1 MDIWQKGSTFPQ
13 PCLDELKVKLANA
26 MASAGSSKS
35 VDGADVKKEQK
46 SSSLASGESKGSGK
60 SFSQNFFFF
69 HCFVRHQWRPCM
81 CSSSGNGVWSSASV
95 LEKKKEFSKPGKLGT
110 QLLLRLLVNV
120 SIIGICA
127 AKRRQKPAL
136 FSVADRR
143 LRWQMR
149 RPVTDIYPI
158 LISSG

>member
-69 HCFVRHQWRPCM
+69 FYCFVRHQWRPCM
-81 CSSSGNGVWSSASV
+81 CSSSGNGVWSNASV
-95 LEKKKEFSKPGKLGT
+95 LEKKKGIQQARQIRHAAAFTVTCKRIHHRHLCSKKT
-110 QLLLRLLVNV
+110 TKTCSFFCR
-120 SIIGICA
+120 
-127 AKRRQKPAL
+127 
-136 FSVADRR
+136 
-143 LRWQMR
+143 
-149 RPVTDIYPI
+149 
-158 LISSG
+158 

>member
-26 MASAGSSKS
+26 IASAGSSKS

-69 HCFVRHQWRPCM
+69 FIV
-81 CSSSGNGVWSSASV
+81 SFGINGGRVCAVV
-95 LEKKKEFSKPGKLGT
+95 LAMGCGQVP
-110 QLLLRLLVNV
+110 
-120 SIIGICA
+120 
-127 AKRRQKPAL
+127 P
-136 FSVADRR
+136 
-143 LRWQMR
+143 
-149 RPVTDIYPI
+149 Y
-158 LISSG
+158 